1 VHAAATANGTAETRT
16 PAKMPATD
24 RDMRR
29 SAAAKGSRRAATAE
43 MAAAAH
49 GMRCSA
55 TTMPSTSASTA
66 LSWTGVGSARQGDR

>member
-1 VHAAATANGTAETRT
+1 MHAAATANGPAKTR
-16 PAKMPATD
+16 AKMPATD
-24 RDMRR
+24 RDMRS
-29 SAAAKGSRRAATAE
+29 SAATKGSRRSATAE

-66 LSWTGVGSARQGDR
+66 LSWTGVSSARQGGR